1 MFSIRE
7 LNVSLELWGV
17 AFSVVGLACSLLLT
31 RFQNDYRKTFAAL
44 FALNIVSEGGDAMAG
59 ICRGESGELAWIGT
73 HVGNLSTF
81 VAGFLLVAVLTM
93 YLRNRMKETK
103 APLPT
108 IWLKCV
114 TYSSVLMC
122 LFAALN
128 MFYHIDENNLYHRSD
143 LYWVSGAYIVVVF
156 LVNAMFVL
164 RNWRSLDAFSLFCM
178 LFYTLS
184 PAVSA
189 CIQVTVYGINFLAIS
204 STLGLILIFMEMQVS
219 SAAMYAER
227 TKELAQSEVQL
238 AESRMSAMVSQIQPH
253 FIFNTLDTIYGLCDE
268 DVERAKEAIAS
279 FSRYLRTNLASLR
292 QTVPVP
298 IATEMQHVRTYL
310 ELEKMADRRRLQY
323 TLDVRVTGFLVP
335 ALSIQT
341 LVENAVK
348 HGLGGREEGGLVTV
362 STRELADEFAIRIV
376 DNGVGFDTNAVLN
389 DADSTHVGISNTK
402 TRLADMCHGSLDI
415 VSIPNEGTT
424 VIIRI
429 PKGGS
434 R

>member
-17 AFSVVGLACSLLLT
+17 AFSVVGLVCSLLLT

-93 YLRNRMKETK
+93 YLHNRMKETK

-128 MFYHIDENNLYHRSD
+128 MFYHIDENNLYHRSN
-143 LYWVSGAYIVVVF
+143 LYWVSGAYIVAVF

-238 AESRMSAMVSQIQPH
+238 AESRMTAMVSQIQPH

-298 IATEMQHVRTYL
+298 IATEIQHVRTYL
-310 ELEKMADRRRLQY
+310 ELERMADKNRLQY
-323 TLDVRVTGFLVP
+323 VLDVRVTGFLVP
-335 ALSIQT
+335 ALSVQT

-362 STRELADEFAIRIV
+362 STHELADEFTVHIV
-376 DNGVGFDTNAVLN
+376 DDGVGFNTNAILN
-389 DADSTHVGISNTK
+389 NMDSTHVGILNTK
-402 TRLADMCHGSLDI
+402 ARLATMCNGSLDI
-415 VSIPNEGTT
+415 VSTPNEGTT
-424 VIIRI
+424 VTIRI
-429 PKGGS
+429 PKGGAK
-434 R
+434 

>member
-1 MFSIRE
+1 MFGVRE

-17 AFSVVGLACSLLLT
+17 AFSVVGLVCSLLLT
-31 RFQNDYRKTFAAL
+31 RFQSDYRKTFAAL
-44 FALNIVSEGGDAMAG
+44 FALNIVSEGGDAVAG
-59 ICRGESGELAWIGT
+59 ICRGETGELAWIGT

-93 YLRNRMKETK
+93 YLHSRLTEAK
-103 APLPT
+103 APLSI

-114 TYSSVLMC
+114 TYSAILMC
-122 LFAALN
+122 LFAALS

-143 LYWVSGAYIVVVF
+143 LYWVSGAYIMVVF
-156 LVNAMFVL
+156 LIDAVLVL
-164 RNWRSLDAFSLFCM
+164 RNWRTLDPFSLFCM

-189 CIQVTVYGINFLAIS
+189 CIQVTIYGINFLAIS

-227 TKELAQSEVQL
+227 TKELAHSEVQL

-310 ELEKMADRRRLQY
+310 ELEKMADSNRLQY
-323 TLDVRVTGFLVP
+323 VLDVRVTGFLVP
-335 ALSIQT
+335 ALSVQT